1 VLTKFLLD
9 ATEKIGAPPAA
20 KEGAQGA
27 RKFVNKNNDLAGV
40 LEPIN

>member
-9 ATEKIGAPPAA
+9 TTEKIGAPSG
-20 KEGAQGA
+20 KRGAQGA

-40 LEPIN
+40 VEPIN